1 MTVVELASVL
11 GPIGGVGGIAVGFR
25 WLIERWE
32 RVRREDR
39 VEEDNRRKEDRD
51 AAERLG
57 SVLAQAAAAQA
68 RTAETLAE
76 LSDRCLR
83 VETAVFTL
91 ASKGNPS
98 P

>member
-11 GPIGGVGGIAVGFR
+11 GPIGGIGGIGVGFR
-25 WLIERWE
+25 WIIERWE

-39 VEEDNRRKEDRD
+39 ADEDARRREDRE

-57 SVLAQAAAAQA
+57 SVLAQAAVAHA

-76 LSDRCLR
+76 LSDRLLR
-83 VETAVFTL
+83 VESAVLTL
-91 ASKGNPS
+91 ASKGTPT